1 MIKSAVWVK
10 LSRFI
15 LPVEML
21 LDFHSRTPWGEYKNC
36 FASLTRK
43 HLWLTFW
50 PTLIKN
56 QDDDLRVAK
65 QSHYSET
72 DEEQKMTEK
81 TTTFEFQAET
91 KKLLDIVIN
100 SLYTERDVFVR
111 ELISNAADALEKY
124 RHQSL
129 TAENP
134 FDEHVPL
141 EISID
146 LNEDKKQL
154 TITDT
159 GSGMTRDE
167 LSSNLG
173 TIAHS
178 GSNTFLADLA
188 EAARKDVSL
197 IGQFGVG
204 FYSAF
209 MAGSTVRVQSRS
221 WDGSDGNEWV
231 SDGAG
236 SFSISECPG
245 LHRGT
250 KIIIELKEDAHEYAQ
265 KWKVESIIKQY
276 SAFVPFPIKLDGE
289 TVNTVQALWTR
300 NRAEIEDEEYTEFYK
315 FIGNATDDPLF
326 RLHFSADAPL
336 AINALLF
343 VPQENFEGMG
353 FGRVPPGVNLYCQR
367 ILIDQHSENILP
379 EWLRFLKGVVD
390 SEDLPLNISR
400 QALQDNA
407 LVAKLRRVIT
417 KRFLKFLDEEA
428 KKDEEAYLKFWKTFG
443 IYLKEGLTSDY
454 EFQKEL
460 GKLVRFESSK
470 SKDGTPIGLADYV
483 LRMSPDQE
491 EIYYIN
497 GPNRVALES
506 GPYTEM
512 FRKKDVEI
520 LYTMEPIDDFVL
532 SHLGEFDGKKLVSAD
547 RADLSLKEDQSSSDL
562 DTVKE
567 SERLDEKTVE
577 ALISWLKKT
586 LENKVADVN
595 VSQRLVD
602 APAMIVNPDGY
613 MTSSMERVMAAS
625 RSEKGIMGEVSKK
638 NLEINSSS
646 ELIGKLSEL
655 MVTDETFA
663 AEVALQIYDNA
674 MIQAGLTVDPL
685 EMVERNYRIL
695 GKVMA

>member
-1 MIKSAVWVK
+1 
-10 LSRFI
+10 
-15 LPVEML
+15 
-21 LDFHSRTPWGEYKNC
+21 
-36 FASLTRK
+36 
-43 HLWLTFW
+43 
-50 PTLIKN
+50 
-56 QDDDLRVAK
+56 
-65 QSHYSET
+65 
-72 DEEQKMTEK
+72 MTAT

-111 ELISNAADALEKY
+111 ELISNGADALEKY
-124 RHQSL
+124 RHESL

-146 LNEDKKQL
+146 LDEDKKQV
-154 TITDT
+154 TIIDT
-159 GSGMTRDE
+159 GIGMTRDE
-167 LSSNLG
+167 LASNLG

-178 GSNTFLADLA
+178 GSNSFLAELA

-209 MAGSTVRVQSRS
+209 MAGASVRVQSRS

-231 SDGAG
+231 SDGTG
-236 SFSISECPG
+236 SYTISECPG

-250 KIIIELKEDAHEYAQ
+250 KVVIELKEDAHDYAQ
-265 KWKVESIIKQY
+265 KWKVEAIIKQY
-276 SAFVPFPIKLDGE
+276 SSFVPFPIKLDGE
-289 TVNTVQALWTR
+289 VVNTVQALWTR
-300 NRAEIEDEEYTEFYK
+300 NRSEIKDEEYTEFYK
-315 FIGNATDDPLF
+315 FIGNATDDPMF

-343 VPQENFEGMG
+343 VPQENFESMG
-353 FGRVPPGVNLYCQR
+353 FGRVLPGVNLYCQR

-407 LVAKLRRVIT
+407 LVAKLRKVIT

-428 KKDEEAYLKFWKTFG
+428 KKDEEAYLHFWKTFG

-470 SKDGTPIGLADYV
+470 SKNGTPIGLADYI
-483 LRMSPDQE
+483 LRMSPDQQ

-497 GPNRVALES
+497 GPNRAAIEA

-512 FRKKDVEI
+512 FRKNDVEI
-520 LYTMEPIDDFVL
+520 LYTLEPIDDFVL

-547 RADLSLKEDQSSSDL
+547 RADLSLKEEQSSADGDSAI
-562 DTVKE
+562 K
-567 SERLDEKTVE
+567 SETLDEKTVE
-577 ALISWLKKT
+577 ALISWMKKT
-586 LENKVADVN
+586 LENKVADV
-595 VSQRLVD
+595 SISKRLVD

-646 ELIGKLSEL
+646 ELIGKLAGL
-655 MVTDETFA
+655 MVSDESFA

-695 GKVMA
+695 GKVMT